1 MHSGHLFPMIKCHHR
16 IRYDR
21 SDDTGSEKFLQHRTD
36 DLTAGYPV
44 KEHRKEN
51 APNTAPV
58 RASGGIPINSIRIT
72 PIIVAQ
78 SREYH
83 GPISTEQ
90 TILIRCAVGHIPS
103 IRRIGGI
110 TTPIAT
116 IIASITIRNV
126 FSLCFSIFVF
136 LSYIRENFT
145 FCLWALKSAVSLFF
159 RSKFPYFLSLRNTD
173 SHRFFLHAGSQGAPP
188 QIHLHFL

>member
-1 MHSGHLFPMIKCHHR
+1 MRM
-16 IRYDR
+16 
-21 SDDTGSEKFLQHRTD
+21 
-36 DLTAGYPV
+36 
-44 KEHRKEN
+44 
-51 APNTAPV
+51 
-58 RASGGIPINSIRIT
+58 T
-72 PIIVAQ
+72 PIMQAH

-103 IRRIGGI
+103 IRRIGDI

-145 FCLWALKSAVSLFF
+145 FCLWA
-159 RSKFPYFLSLRNTD
+159 
-173 SHRFFLHAGSQGAPP
+173 
-188 QIHLHFL
+188 